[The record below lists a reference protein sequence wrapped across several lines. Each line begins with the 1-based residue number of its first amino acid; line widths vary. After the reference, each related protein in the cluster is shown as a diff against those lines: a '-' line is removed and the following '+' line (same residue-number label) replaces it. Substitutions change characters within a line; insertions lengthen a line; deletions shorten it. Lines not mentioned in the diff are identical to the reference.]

1 MSDYISKSSLVE
13 QIKLYEKEL
22 SEDRELGVDSDDE
35 MMLFAIANQETAI
48 YRIKRCIQHELP
60 TLDEKEIIRKA
71 FERVVER
78 LENIE
83 PTPWEIVKIVKEE
96 CGINE

>member
-1 MSDYISKSSLVE
+1 MSDYISKDELKERLVYCRGLGRTSLEAVL
-13 QIKLYEKEL
+13 KAM
-22 SEDRELGVDSDDE
+22 DNTP
-35 MMLFAIANQETAI
+35 A
-48 YRIKRCIQHELP
+48 
-60 TLDEKEIIRKA
+60 LDEKEIIRKA
-71 FERVVER
+71 FERVLQR